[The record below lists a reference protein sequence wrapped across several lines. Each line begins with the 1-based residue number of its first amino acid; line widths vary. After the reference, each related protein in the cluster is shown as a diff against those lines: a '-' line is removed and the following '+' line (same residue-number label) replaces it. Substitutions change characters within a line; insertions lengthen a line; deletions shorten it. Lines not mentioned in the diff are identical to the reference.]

1 MELKMTSGEV
11 ELLKACLLHTLVVEK
26 KNNRENGEVYQFA
39 KKKLEELKCKK

>member
-1 MELKMTSGEV
+1 MELKMTSEGI
-11 ELLKACLLHTLVVEK
+11 ELLKVCLLHTLVIEK